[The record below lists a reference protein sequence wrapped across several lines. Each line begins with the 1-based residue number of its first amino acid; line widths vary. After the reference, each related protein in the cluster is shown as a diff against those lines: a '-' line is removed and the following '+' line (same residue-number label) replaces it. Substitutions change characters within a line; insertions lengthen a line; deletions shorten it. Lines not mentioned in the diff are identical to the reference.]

1 VAIFNTICLFAGYVH
16 NELLFLIASDVS
28 LCFCWMHFWWC
39 GFVCAHALID
49 VDQGAGNEDKKSS
62 CSRGR
67 DLLFNK
73 FRNLLGD
80 KLRYGFFMCAII
92 GVCFFVQLLFV

>member
-1 VAIFNTICLFAGYVH
+1 
-16 NELLFLIASDVS
+16 
-28 LCFCWMHFWWC
+28 MHFWWC

-49 VDQGAGNEDKKSS
+49 VDQGAGDEDKKNS

-80 KLRYGFFMCAII
+80 KLHYGFFMCAII
-92 GVCFFVQLLFV
+92 GVCFFCTIIFCLETIKYLLHRVPWWIGVSCRK